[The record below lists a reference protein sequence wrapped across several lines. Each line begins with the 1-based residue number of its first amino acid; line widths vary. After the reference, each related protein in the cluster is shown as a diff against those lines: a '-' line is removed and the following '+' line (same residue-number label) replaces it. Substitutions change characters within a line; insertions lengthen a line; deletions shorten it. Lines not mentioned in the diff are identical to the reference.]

1 MRKVIITPALME
13 KGLGQLT
20 TGEVVELFPL
30 KCSFSGVGVNKGY
43 LVNGEVVAEDM
54 VDVYCQSKF
63 GYTWDEHLHRD
74 GFGEF
79 IPHNE
84 REDYLEHEGLK
95 GFTDDINHYTEWSLD
110 GIENGEN
117 VYSAGGEE
125 FEAVVLD
132 HNDVMSV
139 ISSLPTTT
147 RYVFINLRVQDG
159 ERSHQHRCL
168 LQVGPT
174 EIVEDAV
181 EDFVKDFWGDSEKI
195 QDGQY
200 ESWGGEIIITL
211 DNYKLITKEL
221 YDTLH
226 NLFYSTI

>member
-1 MRKVIITPALME
+1 MRKVIITPSLME

-20 TGEVVELFPL
+20 TGEVVELHPR
-30 KCSFSGVGVNKGY
+30 KCSFSGVGINEGY
-43 LVNGEVVAEDM
+43 LVNGEVVAKDM
-54 VDVYCQSKF
+54 IDLYCQSEF
-63 GYTWDEHLHRD
+63 GKTWDEHLHTVD
-74 GFGEF
+74 GVF
-79 IPHNE
+79 ILEDE
-84 REDYLEHEGLK
+84 RESYLEDEDLDD
-95 GFTDDINHYTEWSLD
+95 FTDDMNYYTEWSLGDVED
-110 GIENGEN
+110 GED

-125 FEAVVLD
+125 FKAMILD

-139 ISSLPTTT
+139 ISSLPTIT

-168 LQVGPT
+168 LQVKPT

-181 EDFVKDFWGDSEKI
+181 EDFIKDFWGDSEKI

-211 DNYKLITKEL
+211 DNYELITKEL

-226 NLFYSTI
+226 KLFH